1 MRALNF
7 YIVAACLFSKYP
19 QETRMDFVKRFY
31 DATSTFKIS
40 LPTDNVGC
48 RTPTRQFSSCV
59 LIECDDSL
67 DSINA
72 TSSSIVK
79 YVSQRAGIGINAG
92 RIRALG
98 SPIRNGEAFHTGCIP
113 FYKHFQTAVK
123 SCSQGGVR
131 GGAATLFYPLWHL
144 GSGKLTST

>member
-1 MRALNF
+1 ML
-7 YIVAACLFSKYP
+7 YEVI
-19 QETRMDFVKRFY
+19 TFY
-31 DATSTFKIS
+31 DATSLFKLS
-40 LPTDNVGC
+40 LPTPIMAGV

-59 LIECDDSL
+59 LIETGDSL

-72 TSSSIVK
+72 TASAIVK

-113 FYKHFQTAVK
+113 FYKHFQTVIT
-123 SCSQGGVR
+123 SYSIHY
-131 GGAATLFYPLWHL
+131 T
-144 GSGKLTST
+144 KLYDWN

>member
-1 MRALNF
+1 MSG
-7 YIVAACLFSKYP
+7 V
-19 QETRMDFVKRFY
+19 
-31 DATSTFKIS
+31 
-40 LPTDNVGC
+40 

-59 LIECDDSL
+59 LIETSDSL

-72 TSSSIVK
+72 TSGAIVR

-92 RIRALG
+92 RIRAIG

-113 FYKHFQTAVK
+113 FYKHFQSAVK

-131 GGAATLFYPLWHL
+131 GGAATLFYPLWHYEVEDL
-144 GSGKLTST
+144 LVLNNNRGVEENRVRHIDYGVQFNKTMYELSLIHI

>member
-1 MRALNF
+1 M
-7 YIVAACLFSKYP
+7 
-19 QETRMDFVKRFY
+19 
-31 DATSTFKIS
+31 
-40 LPTDNVGC
+40 
-48 RTPTRQFSSCV
+48 
-59 LIECDDSL
+59 
-67 DSINA
+67 
-72 TSSSIVK
+72 K

-144 GSGKLTST
+144 EVESLLVLKNNRGVEENRVRHLDYGVQFNRLMYHRLIKDEMITLFSPV